1 MSKKIIIR
9 SVQWLTAGL
18 LLLSAVLLGVAES
31 AAESVAESAAKNAT
45 AKSATAR
52 NATKSATKNTAD
64 AVKNPSGKHAAK
76 PYRIGPG
83 DLISI
88 IVYDEPDLSLE
99 QVRVGSEG
107 SVSFPLI
114 GDVPIKGLSAKE
126 IENRLQTLLLNGYLK
141 NPKVSIAILEF
152 RLFFISGQVKRP
164 GGYPYVQGL
173 SVRKAIA
180 LAGGMTVRGSNKKI
194 NKILEQTG
202 EEVKVDINSKV
213 SPGDTLYIGET
224 FF

>member
-9 SVQWLTAGL
+9 SAQWLTTGL

-31 AAESVAESAAKNAT
+31 AAESVVESVTKNAIE
-45 AKSATAR
+45 KS
-52 NATKSATKNTAD
+52 ATKSATKNTAD
-64 AVKNPSGKHAAK
+64 TVKSPSGKHTAK
-76 PYRIGPG
+76 HYRIGPG
-83 DLISI
+83 DLISV

-99 QVRVGSEG
+99 RVRVGSEG

-114 GDVPIKGLSAKE
+114 GEVSIKGLSAKE
-126 IENRLQTLLLNGYLK
+126 IEKRLQTLLLNGYLK
-141 NPKVSIAILEF
+141 NPKVSVAILEF

-173 SVRKAIA
+173 SVRQAIA

-202 EEVKVDINSKV
+202 DEVRVDINSKV
-213 SPGDTLYIGET
+213 APGDTLYIGET

>member
-1 MSKKIIIR
+1 V
-9 SVQWLTAGL
+9 SV
-18 LLLSAVLLGVAES
+18 
-31 AAESVAESAAKNAT
+31 
-45 AKSATAR
+45 
-52 NATKSATKNTAD
+52 
-64 AVKNPSGKHAAK
+64 
-76 PYRIGPG
+76 
-83 DLISI
+83 
-88 IVYDEPDLSLE
+88 
-99 QVRVGSEG
+99 
-107 SVSFPLI
+107 
-114 GDVPIKGLSAKE
+114 
-126 IENRLQTLLLNGYLK
+126 
-141 NPKVSIAILEF
+141 AILEF

-213 SPGDTLYIGET
+213 APGDTLYIGET

>member
-1 MSKKIIIR
+1 MSKETIIR
-9 SVQWLTAGL
+9 SAQWLTTGVL
-18 LLLSAVLLGVAES
+18 LFSALLLGV
-31 AAESVAESAAKNAT
+31 AESVAESA
-45 AKSATAR
+45 
-52 NATKSATKNTAD
+52 TKAD
-64 AVKNPSGKHAAK
+64 AVKGAAAK
-76 PYRIGPG
+76 RTAEPYRIGAG

-88 IVYDEPDLSLE
+88 FVYDEPDLSIE
-99 QVRVGSEG
+99 QMRVGSEG

-114 GDVPIKGLSAKE
+114 GDVSINGLSAKE
-126 IENRLQTLLLNGYLK
+126 IEKRLQTLLLDGYLK
-141 NPKVSIAILEF
+141 NPKVSVAILEF

-213 SPGDTLYIGET
+213 APGDTLFIGET